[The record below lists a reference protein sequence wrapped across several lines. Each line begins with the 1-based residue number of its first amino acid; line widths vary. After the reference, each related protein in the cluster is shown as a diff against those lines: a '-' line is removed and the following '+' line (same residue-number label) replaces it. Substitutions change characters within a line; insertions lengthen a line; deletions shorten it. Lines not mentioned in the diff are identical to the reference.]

1 MFLYISL
8 ITIYTLCMYLARLKY
23 ILLILSSFQR
33 TIPLRNLLDLS
44 KLSKTLPLKSN
55 SDFTP

>member
-1 MFLYISL
+1 MFSYISL

>member
-1 MFLYISL
+1 MFSYISL

-33 TIPLRNLLDLS
+33 TILLRNLLDLS

>member
-1 MFLYISL
+1 MFSYISL

-44 KLSKTLPLKSN
+44 KLSKTFSFKV
-55 SDFTP
+55 